1 MPDGCGG
8 NETQYMRDTDPNA
21 DLFQESRMSFGEH
34 LEELRKVLFRAL
46 AGIVVG
52 CVIGTFVG
60 ESVVDFLQTPLRNAI
75 NKFHIEEGKSA
86 LRDENGFVEPDLQP
100 WLEEEKTIPDR
111 IYVDPGQ
118 LVEALRSVSPDFLK
132 SVKLSPY
139 EFRPHHINQKYL
151 PLQCESWAGETESNS
166 QKRKEQKFLWSLLSD
181 EDKSL
186 VKMIGESDTASD
198 EDCLRF
204 TQLLNKLTQF
214 KTINESKEFQPR
226 MDESSFSLSQ
236 FMGPQKPNELAA
248 MKEHL
253 DANFD
258 EDLSRRINRSLI
270 AGAFNDG
277 FAQVRSDLVPITVWK
292 SANFKS
298 QALGATEG
306 FMIWLKAVIATGL
319 VIASPWVFY
328 QLWAFVAAGLYKH
341 EKKYIYI
348 YLPISLLLF
357 FSGVC
362 LAFFF
367 VFEPV
372 LDFLFGFNARMG
384 IAPQPRINDWLSF
397 VLFLP
402 LGFGV
407 AFQLPLVMLFMNR
420 INLFSVNDYLSK
432 WRVAVLIIFAL
443 SMLLTPADPISMIML
458 AFPLTALYFL
468 GVGLCKWFPGK
479 TNPFEEPA
487 EA

>member
-1 MPDGCGG
+1 
-8 NETQYMRDTDPNA
+8 
-21 DLFQESRMSFGEH
+21 MSFGEH
-34 LEELRKVLFRAL
+34 LEELRKVLFRAI

-52 CVIGTFVG
+52 CAIGAMVG
-60 ESVVDFLQTPLRNAI
+60 EAVVEFLQRPLQDAI
-75 NKFHIEEGKSA
+75 NKFYIEEGKQN
-86 LRDENGFVEPDLQP
+86 LRKESGWVEPDLQP
-100 WLEEEKTIPDR
+100 WLEDEKSIPER
-111 IYVDPGQ
+111 VFVDPGQ
-118 LVEALRSVSPDFLK
+118 LVAALRSVSPDFLG
-132 SVKLSPY
+132 SVELSPY
-139 EFRPHHINQKYL
+139 DFRPHHINQKFL
-151 PLQCESWAGETESNS
+151 SLQCEVWADGAESNS
-166 QKRKEQKFLWSLLSD
+166 QKRVEQKFLWSLLS
-181 EDKSL
+181 EEEKSL
-186 VKMIGESDTASD
+186 VQRIGTLDVASD
-198 EDCLRF
+198 EDCLQF
-204 TQLLNKLTQF
+204 TDLLNHLTTF
-214 KTINESKEFQPR
+214 KEINESTEFQQRLDP
-226 MDESSFSLSQ
+226 SSFSLSD
-236 FMGPQKPNELAA
+236 FLKPKKPNELAA

-253 DANFD
+253 QANFS

-270 AGAFNDG
+270 ASAFNDG
-277 FAQVRSDLVPITVWK
+277 FAQVRSDLVPLTVWK

-298 QALGATEG
+298 QALGTTEG
-306 FMIWLKAVIATGL
+306 FMIWLKAVIVTGL
-319 VIASPWVFY
+319 VLASPWVFY

-348 YLPISLLLF
+348 FLPISLLLF
-357 FSGVC
+357 FSGIC

-384 IAPQPRINDWLSF
+384 ISPQPRINDWMSF

-402 LGFGV
+402 LGFGI

-468 GVGLCKWFPGK
+468 GVGLCKWFPGS

-487 EA
+487 SA